1 MRLVKRFADR
11 QIWLK
16 KTTWISDFEDKFCG
30 LADFER
36 SAVHGFLQYFSV
48 DYGFRQPL

>member
-1 MRLVKRFADR
+1 MGSRIR

-16 KTTWISDFEDKFCG
+16 EKGTRIFEDTFCR

-36 SAVHGFLQYFSV
+36 SANHGFLQYFSE
-48 DYGFRQPL
+48 DYGFCLF